1 MKTIKK
7 MIIAIMAMGIVTV
20 ISCKTDDDGGDG
32 GTASSGTVNA
42 TIDGTSYESDAMG
55 TSAQLI
61 SAAGIETL
69 TITSNEFAT
78 SKNIT
83 IVINGLDAEGT
94 YQIGGE
100 ANISIVASYIEANV
114 SNPADSQI
122 WSAPSSDAIA
132 GEFNV
137 SSLSDTNIQGT
148 FRFTATNNQ
157 NGTTV
162 EVTNGSFNLDY

>member
-7 MIIAIMAMGIVTV
+7 MMMAIIAISMITV
-20 ISCKTDDDGGDG
+20 ISCKSDDDGGDG

-42 TIDGTSYESDAMG
+42 TIDGVGYTSDAMG

-69 TITSNEFAT
+69 TITSNEFST

-83 IVINGLDAEGT
+83 IVVNGLDAEGT

-100 ANISIVASYIEANV
+100 ANISIVASYIEANA

-122 WSAPSSDAIA
+122 WSAPSSDAVA
-132 GEFNV
+132 GEFSV
-137 SSLSDTNIQGT
+137 SSFSDTNIQGT

-157 NGTTV
+157 DGTTV
-162 EVTNGSFNLDY
+162 EVTEGSFNLDY